1 MNLQAILVTNG
12 VGCAI
17 LVILLIS
24 SHLVRQRRTFAD
36 KIFTAMI
43 FLTGEACI
51 TESATFFLDGKVFSG
66 AEAVDM
72 ALNSILYL
80 TNITTS
86 FLWLEYTDLRLYH
99 NIQRLRQT
107 LPVRLIPLF
116 LGTIGLILNLKFR
129 FFFTINSEFI
139 YFREPLGY
147 IYYVITFLYLAASL
161 ILRQHYYNIY
171 GKIRFFPIFTFLIPV
186 IIGTAV
192 QSAVYGVSLAWCS
205 VSLGLV
211 GIYMCLQNELSY
223 IDPLTSLYNRNYMNA
238 ILQDILYRKL
248 PAAGIMID
256 LDFFK
261 SINDTFGHTTGD
273 VALMEAASIINH
285 ATPDNSVS
293 VRYAGDEFIVILYTN
308 KKEMVE
314 KVIERI
320 RCGVDAFNKTGGH
333 KYILSFSIGSY
344 IFNSCDESIE
354 IFLQRMDQAMYEE
367 KKLKHKKPE
376 AETETEKA
384 DEEDLPEEPADA
396 AAEGQEEAAEN
407 TIVS

>member
-248 PAAGIMID
+248 PAAGIM
-256 LDFFK
+256 
-261 SINDTFGHTTGD
+261 
-273 VALMEAASIINH
+273 
-285 ATPDNSVS
+285 S